1 MKPLLLLISSLFLVG
16 CMTSPVE
23 NSGGM
28 GASTVSDTNVSAIVA
43 AAQTVFPQYGYSMGP
58 SNFPDSISFDKPSGA
73 FGNIVWGSF
82 NSPVT
87 FRATLNMTPIP
98 GTNDYR
104 VSVRVTRVQSAGQA
118 GFEDTTRMAG
128 FWAGEFRPILRQ
140 IQATAAGAGSATTF

>member
-1 MKPLLLLISSLFLVG
+1 MKRFLLFLSPLLLAG
-16 CMTSPVE
+16 CLTSPVE
-23 NSGGM
+23 SSGGVAALTISNTN
-28 GASTVSDTNVSAIVA
+28 ASAVVA

-58 SNFPDSISFDKPSGA
+58 SNFPSSISFDKPSGA
-73 FGNIVWGSF
+73 FGNIMWGSF

-104 VSVRVTRVQSAGQA
+104 VSVRVARVRSAGQA

-128 FWAGEFRPILRQ
+128 FWAGEFKPILRK
-140 IQATAAGAGSATTF
+140 IQADASGAGPTM